1 MVKEVTRHIKK
12 EVERELWARAAG
24 RCQFDGCN
32 MVLYRS
38 PVTQESVN
46 IAEKA
51 HIYSFSEKGPRGW
64 GPFTSNKEGLNSIQ
78 NLLLAC
84 HGCHKK
90 IDQDKKGQRYSA
102 ELLIGWKQA
111 HEQRVEIV
119 TGIQPDKKSHV
130 VFYGANIGAEKS
142 PIDYMGCVQAMF
154 PHWYPAQERPV
165 ALSMHSDLKDFT
177 PEYWMAERVH
187 IASVF
192 GRNIAPLIDQ
202 DDCKHF
208 SVFALAPQPL
218 LIQLG
223 VLFTDKVSVE
233 TYQLHRE
240 PKGWAW
246 CEGLDAPKFM
256 VHPPEN
262 AGGEPVLLMS
272 LSDHVA
278 RDRITRVLGEDVS
291 IWEVTLESPHND
303 FLKSKAQLSE
313 FRRLLRRLMVEIK
326 QANGNQ
332 APLHIF
338 PVMPVSCAVELGRI
352 RMPKA
357 DMPWLIY
364 DQDFKAKEFIKAIEI
379 KGGTDV

>member
-1 MVKEVTRHIKK
+1 MVKEARNIKK

-32 MVLYRS
+32 IVLYRS
-38 PVTQESVN
+38 PVTQETVN

-64 GPFTSNKEGLNSIQ
+64 GPFARNQNSINSIQ
-78 NLLLAC
+78 NLMVVC

-90 IDQDKKGQRYSA
+90 IDQDKQGERYSS

-111 HEQRVEIV
+111 HESRVEIV

-130 VFYGANIGAEKS
+130 VFYGANIGTEKS
-142 PIDYMGCVQAMF
+142 PIDYIGCVQAMF
-154 PHWYPAQERPV
+154 SQWYPAQERPV
-165 ALSMHSDLKDFT
+165 ALSMHSELRDFT

-187 IASVF
+187 LKSVF
-192 GRNIAPLIDQ
+192 ERNIVPLVNQ
-202 DDCKHF
+202 DNCKHF

-223 VLFTDKVSVE
+223 ALFTDKISVE

-240 PKGWAW
+240 PKGWSW
-246 CEGLDAPKFM
+246 CEEPDKAEFI
-256 VHPPEN
+256 VRRPEN
-262 AGGEPVLLMS
+262 VGAAPVLLVS

-278 RDRITRVLGEDVS
+278 GERITRVLGDDVS
-291 IWEVTLESPHND
+291 IWEVTIGNPHND
-303 FLKSKAQLSE
+303 FLKSKAQLSN
-313 FRRLLRRLMVEIK
+313 FRKVLRQLMVEIK
-326 QANGNQ
+326 QVHGNQ
-332 APLHIF
+332 TPLHIF
-338 PVMPVSCAVELGRI
+338 PVMPVACAVELGRI

-357 DMPWLIY
+357 EMPWHIY
-364 DQDFKAKEFIKAIEI
+364 DQDIKAKEFVNAIEI
-379 KGGTDV
+379 TGEVNV